1 MNQQRIDFLKKLK
14 IHGIKENIPNVT
26 EVNGQ
31 FLHFLARSIQAK
43 TVLEIGMAN
52 GYSTIYLAD
61 AVEALDG
68 KVVCY
73 EISEPG
79 WTEAEKNFKAVGLDN
94 RIEIRKT
101 NILREPPEES
111 EKFDFIFVD
120 AQKAFYHEFW
130 ELVKKHMH
138 ENTVVV
144 FDDVL
149 KFPVKTAE
157 FHAVMKTETD
167 FEMVILPID
176 EDDGVMVVRWK

>member
-1 MNQQRIDFLKKLK
+1 MNQQRIEFLKKLK

-26 EVNGQ
+26 EVNGR
-31 FLHFLARSIQAK
+31 FLHFLVKSIQAK
-43 TVLEIGMAN
+43 SVLEIGMAN

-61 AVEALDG
+61 ALEELDG
-68 KVVCY
+68 RVVCY

-79 WTEAEKNFKAVGLDN
+79 WTEAEKNFETVGLKN

-130 ELVKKHMH
+130 NLVKKHMY
-138 ENTVVV
+138 EKTVVV

-149 KFPVKTAE
+149 KFPTKTAK
-157 FHAVMKTETD
+157 FHEVMKTETD
-167 FEMVILPID
+167 FEKVILPID
-176 EDDGVMVVRWK
+176 ADDGVMLVRRR